1 MKNKQPPT
9 NAPQFPV
16 INEPN
21 EDSFSSFKKDPRLN
35 TSVYQNTTRK
45 KSLELRLDLEKQFK
59 IFKDDESF
67 FDALRKYKTKEHQK
81 IITSFED
88 KPLDNRKHILRN
100 LSDIADN
107 ILFVAY
113 NRLNQS
119 MQEKYGMPSYLNS
132 YKQNLEAHLAI
143 VAMGKLGGQEINYY
157 SDLDIIFVFSH
168 RGDTIGNVSINN
180 HQYFVKLA
188 QKYINTLS
196 VMTAAGRCYQIDT
209 ELRPSGNAG
218 TLVISYDHFIDHQMN
233 RAEPWERQALIRARA
248 MSTEWDF
255 QDLLQNQIEKLAF
268 DRPLSKHFIPY
279 MYQIRQR
286 VIRERAKTSDNGIDI
301 KLGSGCLM
309 DIEFILHYFQLKN
322 GRLFPA
328 IKQRPLFDVLNTLK
342 DHDCLS
348 QNDLKNLTEAHLTF
362 RTVESLLHLN
372 KKRSESFLEYNSDA
386 YEKISERLGYSNSKS
401 LKDLVENMKE
411 EVRKI
416 FENIYKKSASDR
428 PKAERTNKRAR
439 T

>member
-1 MKNKQPPT
+1 
-9 NAPQFPV
+9 
-16 INEPN
+16 
-21 EDSFSSFKKDPRLN
+21 
-35 TSVYQNTTRK
+35 
-45 KSLELRLDLEKQFK
+45 
-59 IFKDDESF
+59 
-67 FDALRKYKTKEHQK
+67 
-81 IITSFED
+81 
-88 KPLDNRKHILRN
+88 
-100 LSDIADN
+100 
-107 ILFVAY
+107 
-113 NRLNQS
+113 
-119 MQEKYGMPSYLNS
+119 
-132 YKQNLEAHLAI
+132 
-143 VAMGKLGGQEINYY
+143 
-157 SDLDIIFVFSH
+157 
-168 RGDTIGNVSINN
+168 
-180 HQYFVKLA
+180 
-188 QKYINTLS
+188 
-196 VMTAAGRCYQIDT
+196 
-209 ELRPSGNAG
+209 
-218 TLVISYDHFIDHQMN
+218 
-233 RAEPWERQALIRARA
+233 
-248 MSTEWDF
+248 
-255 QDLLQNQIEKLAF
+255 
-268 DRPLSKHFIPY
+268 
-279 MYQIRQR
+279 
-286 VIRERAKTSDNGIDI
+286 
-301 KLGSGCLM
+301 M